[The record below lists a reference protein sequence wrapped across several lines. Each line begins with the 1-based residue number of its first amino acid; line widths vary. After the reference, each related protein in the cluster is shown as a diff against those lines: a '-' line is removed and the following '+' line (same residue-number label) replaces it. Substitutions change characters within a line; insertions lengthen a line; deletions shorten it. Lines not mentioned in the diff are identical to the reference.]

1 MSFNPVDHW
10 APDMQKK
17 VSSEEPLATF
27 NEVPKGKRILQCAIA
42 VLYCLLSA
50 GVVFGDCFPSWI
62 LSNFA

>member
-10 APDMQKK
+10 APEMQKK
-17 VSSEEPLATF
+17 PSITEPITTF

-50 GVVFGDCFPSWI
+50 GVVFGNCHLDLDITWFE
-62 LSNFA
+62 